1 MQMTAEGFAKFA
13 TIIKA
18 TYSRE
23 TILNTPEAMAVWME
37 LLEDIPDDVAM
48 AVLKNWC
55 ADNKWSPAIS
65 DIREGAVK
73 MVHGEVADWGSA
85 WETVLK
91 AVSKYGRYQEAEA
104 MASLDDLT
112 RECVENIGFKYI
124 CNCEE
129 DDVGYL
135 KKDFEKL
142 YTLKAERKRRA
153 LQVPMIGRT
162 EQDRLTGQ
170 TAPW

>member
-1 MQMTAEGFAKFA
+1 MTRDTFKTFAG
-13 TIIKA
+13 IIRD
-18 TYSRE
+18 TYPKE
-23 TILNTPEAMAVWME
+23 NILQTPAAMEVWYE
-37 LLEDIPDDVAM
+37 LLSDLPDEVAM
-48 AVLKNWC
+48 TVLKNWI
-55 ADNKWSPAIS
+55 AENKWSPAIS

-153 LQVPMIGRT
+153 LQTPVMIEKNER
-162 EQDRLTGQ
+162 GQ
-170 TAPW
+170 LCG

>member
-1 MQMTAEGFAKFA
+1 MTRESFKTFAE
-13 TIIKA
+13 IIRE
-18 TYSRE
+18 TYPKE
-23 TILNTPEAMAVWME
+23 TILNTSSAMEIWYE
-37 LLEDIPDDVAM
+37 FLSDIPDEVAM
-48 AVLKNWC
+48 AVLKNWIS
-55 ADNKWSPAIS
+55 DNKWSPAIS

-73 MVHGEVADWGSA
+73 IVHGEVPDWGRA

-91 AVSKYGRYQEAEA
+91 AIRKYGRYQEADA
-104 MASLDDLT
+104 LASLDELT

-124 CNCEE
+124 CNAEEE
-129 DDVGYL
+129 DIGYM